1 MIPMNPIR
9 VLIADDHTLVRAG
22 MRALLAQVPEVE
34 VIAEASDGREAL
46 QLIATHR
53 PDVVLMDITMPGL
66 NGLEATVRVAREF
79 PQVRVIILSMH
90 AVEEYVLQAL
100 HAGASGYLLKHA
112 APVELALALKAV
124 VRGETYL
131 SPPISK
137 VVIAQYLQRTR
148 GERDRSRA
156 ASAPYEQL
164 TSRQREILQL
174 IAEGHTTKDIAQRLN
189 LSVSTVETH
198 RTELMQRL
206 DIHDVAGLV
215 RYAIRTGLVSPD
227 T

>member
-1 MIPMNPIR
+1 
-9 VLIADDHTLVRAG
+9 

-112 APVELALALKAV
+112 APVELALAVKAV

-148 GERDRSRA
+148 GERVRSRA

>member
-1 MIPMNPIR
+1 
-9 VLIADDHTLVRAG
+9 LIADDHTLVRAR

-112 APVELALALKAV
+112 APVELALAVKAV
-124 VRGETYL
+124 VQGETYL

-156 ASAPYEQL
+156 HPPH
-164 TSRQREILQL
+164 TS
-174 IAEGHTTKDIAQRLN
+174 N
-189 LSVSTVETH
+189 
-198 RTELMQRL
+198 
-206 DIHDVAGLV
+206 
-215 RYAIRTGLVSPD
+215 
-227 T
+227 

>member
-1 MIPMNPIR
+1 MNPIR

-112 APVELALALKAV
+112 APVELALAVKAV

-148 GERDRSRA
+148 GERDRSRT

-164 TSRQREILQL
+164 TSRQRGILQL

-215 RYAIRTGLVSPD
+215 RYAIRTELVSPD

>member
-1 MIPMNPIR
+1 MSSIR
-9 VLIADDHTLVRAG
+9 VLIADDHALVRAG
-22 MRALLAQVPEVE
+22 MRVLLGQVPEVD
-34 VIAEASDGREAL
+34 VIAEASDGRETL
-46 QLIATHR
+46 HLIATHQ

-66 NGLEATVRVAREF
+66 NGLEATVRVAKEF
-79 PQVRVIILSMH
+79 PRVRVIILSMH

-112 APVELALALKAV
+112 APVELGLAVKAV

-137 VVIAQYLQRTR
+137 VVIDKYLQRTR
-148 GERDRSRA
+148 GEPDQSWA
-156 ASAPYEQL
+156 TSMPYGQL

-174 IAEGHTTKDIAQRLN
+174 IAEGHTTKDIAQCLN
-189 LSVSTVETH
+189 LSARTVETH

-227 T
+227 S

>member
-1 MIPMNPIR
+1 
-9 VLIADDHTLVRAG
+9 
-22 MRALLAQVPEVE
+22 
-34 VIAEASDGREAL
+34 
-46 QLIATHR
+46 
-53 PDVVLMDITMPGL
+53 LMDITMPGL

-112 APVELALALKAV
+112 APVELALAVKAV
-124 VRGETYL
+124 VQGETYL

-148 GERDRSRA
+148 GERARSRA

-189 LSVSTVETH
+189 LRVSTVETH

>member
-1 MIPMNPIR
+1 MNPIR

-22 MRALLAQVPEVE
+22 MRALLEHVPDVE
-34 VIAEASDGREAL
+34 VVAEASEGREAL
-46 QLIATHR
+46 HLIATQQ

-66 NGLEATVRVAREF
+66 NGLETTVRVAKEY
-79 PQVRVIILSMH
+79 PHVRVIILSMH

-100 HAGASGYLLKHA
+100 QAGASGYLLKNA
-112 APVELALALKAV
+112 ATAELALAVKAV
-124 VRGETYL
+124 ARGETYL
-131 SPPISK
+131 SPAISK
-137 VVIAQYLQRTR
+137 VVIAQYLQRTS
-148 GERDRSRA
+148 GERDWSRV
-156 ASAPYEQL
+156 ASTPYAQL

-174 IAEGHTTKDIAQRLN
+174 IAEGHTSKDIAQRLH
-189 LSVSTVETH
+189 LSVRTIETH
-198 RTELMQRL
+198 RTEIMQRL

>member
-1 MIPMNPIR
+1 MSSIR
-9 VLIADDHTLVRAG
+9 VLIADDHALVRAG
-22 MRALLAQVPEVE
+22 MRVLLGQVPEVD
-34 VIAEASDGREAL
+34 VIAEASDGRETL
-46 QLIATHR
+46 HLIATHQ

-66 NGLEATVRVAREF
+66 NGLEATVRVAKEF
-79 PQVRVIILSMH
+79 PRVRVIILSMH

-112 APVELALALKAV
+112 APVELGLAVKAV

-137 VVIAQYLQRTR
+137 VVIDKYLQRTR
-148 GERDRSRA
+148 GEPDHSWA
-156 ASAPYEQL
+156 TSMPYGQL

-174 IAEGHTTKDIAQRLN
+174 IAEGHTTKDIAQCLN
-189 LSVSTVETH
+189 LSARTVETH

-215 RYAIRTGLVSPD
+215 RYAIRTGLASPD
-227 T
+227 S

>member
-1 MIPMNPIR
+1 
-9 VLIADDHTLVRAG
+9 
-22 MRALLAQVPEVE
+22 
-34 VIAEASDGREAL
+34 
-46 QLIATHR
+46 
-53 PDVVLMDITMPGL
+53 
-66 NGLEATVRVAREF
+66 LEATVRVAKEF
-79 PQVRVIILSMH
+79 PRVRVIILSMH

-100 HAGASGYLLKHA
+100 HAGASGYLLKDA
-112 APVELALALKAV
+112 APVELGLAVKAV

-137 VVIAQYLQRTR
+137 VVIDKYLQRTR
-148 GERDRSRA
+148 GEPDHSWA
-156 ASAPYEQL
+156 TSMPYGQL

-174 IAEGHTTKDIAQRLN
+174 IAEGHTTKDIAQCLN
-189 LSVSTVETH
+189 LSARTVETH

-227 T
+227 S

>member
-1 MIPMNPIR
+1 MNPIR
-9 VLIADDHTLVRAG
+9 VMIADDHTLVRAG

-66 NGLEATVRVAREF
+66 NGLEATVRVVREF

-112 APVELALALKAV
+112 APVELALAVKAV
-124 VRGETYL
+124 MRGETYL

-148 GERDRSRA
+148 GERNRSRA
-156 ASAPYEQL
+156 ASAPYKQL

-215 RYAIRTGLVSPD
+215 RYAIRTGLVFPD